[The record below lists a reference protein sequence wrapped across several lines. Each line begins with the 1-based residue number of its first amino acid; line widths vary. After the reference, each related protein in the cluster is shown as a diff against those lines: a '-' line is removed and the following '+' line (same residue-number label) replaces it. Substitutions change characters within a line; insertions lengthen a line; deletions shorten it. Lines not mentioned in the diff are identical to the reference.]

1 MMKENMLHHAKFQ
14 ITDFIDGQSFYR
26 LQWDSQVR
34 CVQRTLEGIGRRL
47 TRVCA
52 RVQVAETCLNMRK
65 IWAFSPRHHQVVVKQ
80 LVRLIR
86 EPRTLC
92 PAD

>member
-47 TRVCA
+47 TRV
-52 RVQVAETCLNMRK
+52 
-65 IWAFSPRHHQVVVKQ
+65 
-80 LVRLIR
+80 
-86 EPRTLC
+86 
-92 PAD
+92 